1 MEDTMHEFTLHMPT
15 KFVFGHDVFQRA
27 GKEIRRH
34 ALKVLVV
41 CSSGSVIKNGYLD
54 NLLNQ
59 LEEAGVRA
67 DVYDKVMPN
76 PRVSIID
83 AGGRLAKNLN
93 VDAVVGLGGGSSM
106 DAAKGVAMIAKN
118 GGSIWDYTA
127 GHKTVHDSLPV
138 ICIPTLSATGS
149 EGNAY
154 GVVSNDETMDKN
166 SFVCYGA
173 RPVVSIID
181 PELTSTVPVA
191 YLYDGAVDIITHS
204 TEAYFSSGEN
214 AILNDG
220 ITLALVK
227 SVVESLDRLKKD
239 PKDKD
244 ARSTFT
250 WASTVALVGINDA
263 GREGPFPIHSIE
275 HALSGMYD
283 ISHGRGLAML
293 FPKYLE
299 MFKEMLSDKIIDFG
313 KVFNSDITN
322 ADEAILAFRTWLK
335 SIDRD
340 LMFSDLDIPSDKL
353 EELADSVLRT
363 AGNKHHQIGAP
374 RAMGKEEIIALYKM
388 CL

>member
-1 MEDTMHEFTLHMPT
+1 MHEFTLHMPT
-15 KFVFGHDVFQRA
+15 KFVFGHGAFQRA

-34 ALKVLVV
+34 ALKILIV

-54 NLLNQ
+54 DLLNQ
-59 LEEAGVRA
+59 LEAVGVRA

-76 PRVSIID
+76 PRVSMID

-93 VDAVVGLGGGSSM
+93 VDAIVALGGGSAM
-106 DAAKGVAMIAKN
+106 DAAKGIAMVAKN
-118 GGSIWDYTA
+118 DGSIWNYTA
-127 GHKTVHDSLPV
+127 GHKTVHESLPV

-149 EGNAY
+149 EGNAF
-154 GVVSNDETMDKN
+154 GVVSNDETMDK
-166 SFVCYGA
+166 SAFVCNGA
-173 RPVVSIID
+173 KPVVSIID
-181 PELTSTVPVA
+181 PQLTSTVPVD
-191 YLYDGAVDIITHS
+191 YFYDGAVDIITHS
-204 TEAYFSSGEN
+204 TEAYFSSGED
-214 AILNDG
+214 APLNDG

-293 FPKYLE
+293 FPKYLT
-299 MFKEMLSDKIIDFG
+299 MFKEMLSEKIIAFG
-313 KVFNSDITN
+313 KVFDSSVVT
-322 ADEAILAFRTWLK
+322 ADDAIVAFSTWLK
-335 SIDRD
+335 IIDRD
-340 LMFSDLDIPSDKL
+340 LMFSDFDMPGDKL

-363 AGNKHHQIGAP
+363 AGNKHNQIGAP
-374 RAMGKEEIIALYKM
+374 KPMGKKEIIDLYKM

>member
-1 MEDTMHEFTLHMPT
+1 MHEFTLHMPT
-15 KFVFGHDVFQRA
+15 KFVFGHGAFSRA

-34 ALKVLVV
+34 ALKVLIV

-54 NLLNQ
+54 DLLNQ
-59 LEEAGVRA
+59 LETVGVRS

-76 PRVSIID
+76 PRVSMID

-93 VDAVVGLGGGSSM
+93 VDAIVGLGGGSAM
-106 DAAKGVAMIAKN
+106 DAAKGVAMVAKN
-118 GGSIWDYTA
+118 SGSIWDYTA
-127 GHKTVHDSLPV
+127 GHKTVHESLPV

-149 EGNAY
+149 EGNAF
-154 GVVSNDETMDKN
+154 GVVSNDETMDK
-166 SFVCYGA
+166 SAFVCYGA
-173 RPVVSIID
+173 KPVVSIID
-181 PELTSTVPVA
+181 PELTSTVPVD
-191 YLYDGAVDIITHS
+191 YFYDGAVDIITHS
-204 TEAYFSSGEN
+204 TEAYFSSGED
-214 AILNDG
+214 APLNDG

-227 SVVESLDRLKKD
+227 SVVESLDRLRKNA
-239 PKDKD
+239 KDKN

-299 MFKEMLSDKIIDFG
+299 MFKELLSDKIINFG
-313 KVFNSDITN
+313 KVFDPAVQN
-322 ADEAILAFRTWLK
+322 ADEAILAFRAWLK

-340 LMFSDLDIPSDKL
+340 LMFSDFDMPGDRL

-363 AGNKHHQIGAP
+363 AGNKHNQIGAP
-374 RAMGKEEIIALYKM
+374 KPMGKQEIIALYKM
-388 CL
+388 CI

>member
-1 MEDTMHEFTLHMPT
+1 MHEFTLHMAT
-15 KFVFGHDVFQRA
+15 KFVFGYGTFQRA

-34 ALKVLVV
+34 ALKILIV

-54 NLLNQ
+54 DLLNQ
-59 LEEAGVRA
+59 LETVGVRA

-76 PRVSIID
+76 PRVSMID

-93 VDAVVGLGGGSSM
+93 VDAIVGLGGGSSM
-106 DAAKGVAMIAKN
+106 DAAKGIAMIAKN
-118 GGSIWDYTA
+118 DGSIWDYTA
-127 GHKTVHDSLPV
+127 KHKTVHESLPV

-149 EGNAY
+149 EGNAC
-154 GVVSNDETMDKN
+154 GVVSNDKTMDK
-166 SFVCYGA
+166 SAFVCYGA
-173 RPVVSIID
+173 QPVVSIID
-181 PELTSTVPVA
+181 PELTSTVPVD
-191 YLYDGAVDIITHS
+191 YFYDGAVDIIAHS
-204 TEAYFSSGEN
+204 TEAYFSSGED

-220 ITLALVK
+220 ISLALVK

-244 ARSTFT
+244 ARSTIT

-299 MFKEMLSDKIIDFG
+299 MFKDILANKIIDFG
-313 KVFNSDITN
+313 KVFNPTVKN
-322 ADEAILAFRTWLK
+322 ANEAIAAFRMWLK

-340 LMFSDLDIPSDKL
+340 LMFSDLKIPDDKL

-363 AGNKHHQIGAP
+363 AGNKYNQIGAP
-374 RAMGKEEIIALYKM
+374 NAMGKEQIIKLYKM
-388 CL
+388 CI

>member
-1 MEDTMHEFTLHMPT
+1 MHEFTLHMPT
-15 KFVFGHDVFQRA
+15 KFIFGFGAFNRA

-34 ALKVLVV
+34 ALKVLIV
-41 CSSGSVIKNGYLD
+41 CSSGSVIRNGYLD

-59 LEEAGVRA
+59 LEAVGVRA

-76 PRVSIID
+76 PRVSMID
-83 AGGRLAKNLN
+83 AGGRLAKNLH
-93 VDAVVGLGGGSSM
+93 VDLIIGLGGGSAM
-106 DAAKGVAMIAKN
+106 DAAKGIAMVAKL

-127 GHKTVHDSLPV
+127 GHKTQHESLPV

-154 GVVSNDETMDKN
+154 GVVSNDTTHDK
-166 SFVCYGA
+166 SAFVCYGA
-173 RPVVSIID
+173 RPIVSIID
-181 PELTSTVPVA
+181 PELTASVPVD

-204 TEAYFSSGEN
+204 TEAYFSSGED
-214 AILNDG
+214 APLNDG
-220 ITLALVK
+220 ITLAIVK
-227 SVVESLDRLKKD
+227 SVVTSLDRLRKD
-239 PKDKD
+239 PKDKN

-283 ISHGRGLAML
+283 ISHGRGLALL

-299 MFKEMLSDKIIDFG
+299 MFKDMLSEKIIDFG
-313 KVFNSDITN
+313 RVFDSNVVT
-322 ADEAILAFRTWLK
+322 AEEAIMAFRTWLK

-340 LMFSDLDIPSDKL
+340 LMFSDLNMPGDKL

-363 AGNKHHQIGAP
+363 AGNKHGQIGAP
-374 RAMGKEEIIALYKM
+374 KPMGKKEIIDLYKM

>member
-1 MEDTMHEFTLHMPT
+1 MHEFTLHMPT
-15 KFVFGHDVFQRA
+15 KFIFGHGVFHRA

-34 ALKVLVV
+34 ALKVLIV

-54 NLLNQ
+54 HLLNQ

-76 PRVSIID
+76 PRVSMID

-93 VDAVVGLGGGSSM
+93 VDVVIGLGGGSAM
-106 DAAKGVAMIAKN
+106 DAAKGVAMVAKN
-118 GGSIWDYTA
+118 DGSIWDYTA
-127 GHKTVHDSLPV
+127 GHKTVHESLPV

-154 GVVSNDETMDKN
+154 GVVSNDETMDK
-166 SFVCYGA
+166 SAFVCYGA

-214 AILNDG
+214 AVLNDG

-275 HALSGMYD
+275 HALSGLYD

-299 MFKEMLSDKIIDFG
+299 MFKDMLSKKIIDFG
-313 KVFNSDITN
+313 KVFDPNVLN
-322 ADEAILAFRTWLK
+322 ADDAILAFRAWLK

-340 LMFSDLDIPSDKL
+340 LMFKDMNLPGDKL

-363 AGNKHHQIGAP
+363 AGNKHKQIGAP
-374 RAMGKEEIIALYKM
+374 KAMGKEEIVTLYKM
-388 CL
+388 CIK

>member
-1 MEDTMHEFTLHMPT
+1 MHEFTLHMPT
-15 KFVFGHDVFQRA
+15 KFVFGYGAFHRA

-34 ALKVLVV
+34 ALKVLIV

-54 NLLNQ
+54 DLLNQ
-59 LEEAGVRA
+59 LEDLGVRA

-76 PRVSIID
+76 PRVSMID

-93 VDAVVGLGGGSSM
+93 VDAVVGLGGGSAM
-106 DAAKGVAMIAKN
+106 DAAKGIAMVAKN
-118 GGSIWDYTA
+118 DGSIWDYTA

-149 EGNAY
+149 EGNAF
-154 GVVSNDETMDKN
+154 GVVSNDKTMDK
-166 SFVCYGA
+166 SAFVCYGA

-181 PELTSTVPVA
+181 PELTSTVPVD
-191 YLYDGAVDIITHS
+191 YFYDGAVDIITHS
-204 TEAYFSSGEN
+204 TEAYFSSGED
-214 AILNDG
+214 APLNDG

-227 SVVESLDRLKKD
+227 SVVESLERLRKD

-283 ISHGRGLAML
+283 ISHGRGLALL

-299 MFKEMLSDKIIDFG
+299 MFKEMLSEKIINFG
-313 KVFNSDITN
+313 KVFNPKVLN
-322 ADEAILAFRTWLK
+322 ADEAIMSFRIWLQ
-335 SIDRD
+335 SIGRD
-340 LMFSDLDIPSDKL
+340 LMFSDLNIKEDKL
-353 EELADSVLRT
+353 EELAESVLRT
-363 AGNKHHQIGAP
+363 AGNKHNQIGAP
-374 RAMGKEEIIALYKM
+374 KPMGKKEIIELYKK
-388 CL
+388 CIE